1 MRPRDRGSSDAVAAA
16 VVLTVSVEVSVVPVS
31 EAGFNA
37 QVGPRVA
44 AGVTVQV
51 RATGSARP
59 LTRAIVIVEVDDAPA
74 ATEAGVSAVAAMVK
88 SGSTAAVTVRLKT
101 LV

>member
-1 MRPRDRGSSDAVAAA
+1 MRPPDRGSSDAVVAA

-31 EAGFNA
+31 DAGFNA
-37 QVGPRVA
+37 HVGPRVA

-59 LTRAIVIVEVDDAPA
+59 LTRVIVTVEVADAPA
-74 ATEAGVSAVAAMVK
+74 ATEAGASAVAPMVK
-88 SGSTAAVTVRLKT
+88 SGAAVAVTVKLRT